1 MFKVDEYVVYKNNVC
16 KVKEV
21 NTKNGYYTLAPIED
35 ESLIIKVLID
45 NNKSLR
51 KLISK
56 KELEKIIS
64 EIPNIPLIEDNDRL
78 IENDYKELMRSGT
91 YEDYVKIIKTTY
103 LRNKQ
108 RLEANKKVGDKD
120 KHYLQEA
127 EKSLYDEFAVVLGK
141 TFEETKKY
149 VEDAVSQIEWKRL

>member
-149 VEDAVSQIEWKRL
+149 VEDAVSKI

>member
-149 VEDAVSQIEWKRL
+149 VEDAVSQIE

>member
-45 NNKSLR
+45 NNKTLR

-108 RLEANKKVGDKD
+108 RIDANKKVGDKD

-127 EKSLYDEFAVVLGK
+127 EKSFYDEFAVVLGK

-149 VEDAVSQIEWKRL
+149 VEDAVSQIE